1 MKIVGLVLFAIFCLI
16 LFIFLMTRLEKK
28 KLREKVERDWRLG
41 QVSGKTYDTLASL
54 EESLEQD
61 SHLLD
66 ADYLLDQQ
74 TWSDLD
80 LQSLFEEMNLTYS
93 SLGTEYLFTK
103 LHYLKAD
110 PLDQEFQDFQE
121 FFRKNPELRVR
132 VQEIFY
138 QLGKQNNHGI
148 KAPHQHIPYQKRKLF
163 ISLVQGLLPVLS
175 LIIVP
180 FNQKLAIAL
189 FGVAFFLNIMTYTLQ
204 KSKLEFEMARYSY
217 LVRVLGTAQLL
228 AKMDLPHFESVRAI
242 LGRYGGILRSK
253 GLMTRSGNVSEM
265 DFIYDYLNGLFMIPF
280 IVYQVFLKKLQRG
293 YEDLLVLYRLLSAL
307 EASISLVRYLQ
318 NLDYYC
324 RPRVTEDG
332 ACQGE
337 EVYHPLVRKAV
348 SNPIRFDQNLLLVG
362 DNASGKS
369 TYIKMVALNLVLA
382 QSLNFVTAKSF
393 SYQPG
398 PVYTSL
404 NLADLLLENQSYFM
418 SECQSVKRMIEAS
431 QRGHLVYLFLDEL
444 FKGTNTKD
452 RLSIA
457 VSLLEWLNQKQVRY
471 LVSTHDI
478 ELLDLTRDY
487 NKIYHFQ
494 SNYQQGK
501 LSFDYLLREGDFRKT
516 NAIEVLQDF
525 DFPQAILDR
534 SRELRRSSFLD
545 ETGHN

>member
-1 MKIVGLVLFAIFCLI
+1 
-16 LFIFLMTRLEKK
+16 
-28 KLREKVERDWRLG
+28 
-41 QVSGKTYDTLASL
+41 
-54 EESLEQD
+54 
-61 SHLLD
+61 
-66 ADYLLDQQ
+66 
-74 TWSDLD
+74 
-80 LQSLFEEMNLTYS
+80 
-93 SLGTEYLFTK
+93 
-103 LHYLKAD
+103 
-110 PLDQEFQDFQE
+110 
-121 FFRKNPELRVR
+121 
-132 VQEIFY
+132 
-138 QLGKQNNHGI
+138 
-148 KAPHQHIPYQKRKLF
+148 
-163 ISLVQGLLPVLS
+163 
-175 LIIVP
+175 
-180 FNQKLAIAL
+180 
-189 FGVAFFLNIMTYTLQ
+189 
-204 KSKLEFEMARYSY
+204 
-217 LVRVLGTAQLL
+217 
-228 AKMDLPHFESVRAI
+228 
-242 LGRYGGILRSK
+242 
-253 GLMTRSGNVSEM
+253 
-265 DFIYDYLNGLFMIPF
+265 
-280 IVYQVFLKKLQRG
+280 
-293 YEDLLVLYRLLSAL
+293 
-307 EASISLVRYLQ
+307 
-318 NLDYYC
+318 
-324 RPRVTEDG
+324 
-332 ACQGE
+332 
-337 EVYHPLVRKAV
+337 
-348 SNPIRFDQNLLLVG
+348 
-362 DNASGKS
+362 
-369 TYIKMVALNLVLA
+369 MVALNLVLA

-516 NAIEVLQDF
+516 NAIEILQDF